1 MSDVFISY
9 ARSDEAAAVR
19 IAEALRSR
27 GYQVWR
33 DDEIPG
39 HGAYGRVIEEN
50 LTSARAVL
58 VVWSAEATQSDWVRA
73 ESDRAR
79 IAHTLIQVS
88 IDGTLPPLPFNQIQ
102 CTDLSGWHGDFD
114 SDAWRK
120 VEKSVAALAGA
131 AANSASKSDPS
142 TAHRTSIC
150 VLPFLNMSGDPEQEY
165 FSDGI
170 TEDIITDLSK
180 VSSLSVVARNTSF
193 NYKGKEVDV
202 LEVGRTLKVS
212 HVLEGSVRKAAGRVR
227 INAQLIDAK
236 AGDHVWADRYDR
248 ELTDIFEIQDEF
260 SDAIVSALQLK
271 LLPKEKKAIEQRGTS
286 NAEAYNLYLMARQ
299 HWIGGSFGDVHR
311 DDVIVRIC
319 RQATGLDPGYAQAW
333 ALMALAQAEMK
344 FWHEMDVEALPSAER
359 ALALD
364 PSLPEPYCVKAQYA
378 WEEGRHEEANE
389 LIKTALRLDPD
400 SWEVNQEAARLIFR
414 QGRAENAIP
423 FFEKCVTLMD
433 NDFHNP
439 MMLICCYKSVRDDA
453 AVTRV
458 AKLAVERA
466 ERVIAQDPSNGTA
479 LASGAMALAALGET
493 QRAKDWIERSLVISP
508 DNPSIRYNL
517 GCTMAVHLNDPDAA
531 IEVLRPY
538 FETLESPQQLRH
550 SDVDPDLDPI
560 RDDPRFQAL
569 VEAARAR
576 LGAAPAETA
585 AAK

>member
-88 IDGTLPPLPFNQIQ
+88 IDGALPPLPFNQIQ
-102 CTDLSGWHGDFD
+102 CTDLSGWRGDLD

-131 AANSASKSDPS
+131 PAVSASQSDS
-142 TAHRTSIC
+142 LAAHRTSIC

-193 NYKGKEVDV
+193 NFKGKEVDV
-202 LEVGRTLKVS
+202 LEVGRTLKVT

-260 SDAIVSALQLK
+260 SDAIVGALQLK

-344 FWHEMDVEALPSAER
+344 FWHEMDVEALTSAER

-378 WEEGRHEEANE
+378 WEEGRREEANE

-439 MMLICCYKSVRDDA
+439 MMLICCYKSVSDDD

-531 IEVLRPY
+531 IEVLQPY

-569 VEAARAR
+569 VDAARVR
-576 LGAAPAETA
+576 LGAAPAETV